1 MGVRLFSWSA
11 PPMKIEISPPPMFAE
26 IVAAFPEAAGPGI
39 LFAFGDTIHNPSGIV
54 IPPALI
60 AHEEVHGARQL
71 EPNGA
76 FTRTVNIE
84 RWWAQYLVDPEFRYW
99 EEVMA
104 HAAEYK
110 AQLPLV
116 RDRNRR
122 AQLLLGTAKRLT
134 APLYCY
140 GPTRPTV
147 KQVIADLQ
155 ARL

>member
-1 MGVRLFSWSA
+1 
-11 PPMKIEISPPPMFAE
+11 MKIEVSPPPMFAE
-26 IVAAFPEAAGPGI
+26 IVATFPSAAGPGI

-60 AHEEVHGARQL
+60 AHEEAHGARQL
-71 EPNGA
+71 DVG
-76 FTRTVNIE
+76 VML
-84 RWWAQYLVDPEFRYW
+84 WWGKYLVDPEFRYR
-99 EEVMA
+99 EEVIG
-104 HAAEYK
+104 HVAEYK

-122 AQLLLGTAKRLT
+122 AQLLMSTAMRLT

-155 ARL
+155 VHL

>member
-1 MGVRLFSWSA
+1 MNLPV
-11 PPMKIEISPPPMFAE
+11 KIEISPPPMFAE

-60 AHEEVHGARQL
+60 AHEEAHGARQL
-71 EPNGA
+71 DVG
-76 FTRTVNIE
+76 VML
-84 RWWAQYLVDPEFRYW
+84 WWGKYLVDPEFRYW
-99 EEVMA
+99 EEVIG

-122 AQLLLGTAKRLT
+122 AQLLLATAKRLT

-140 GPTRPTV
+140 RNTKPSMRQTM
-147 KQVIADLQ
+147 ADLKDF
-155 ARL
+155 L